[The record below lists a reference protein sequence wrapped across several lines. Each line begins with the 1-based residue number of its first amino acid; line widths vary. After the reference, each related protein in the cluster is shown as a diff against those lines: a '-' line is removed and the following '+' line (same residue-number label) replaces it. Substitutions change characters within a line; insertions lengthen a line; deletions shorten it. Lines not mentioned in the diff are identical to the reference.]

1 MGREPTPTIRRWQL
15 GQELRRHRE
24 AAAVTPREAA
34 AEIEVSQATLSKIET
49 GRQQVKP
56 LYVKHLAQHYGL
68 STQMRD
74 ELLDLVDAANQPE
87 WFASL
92 AKYVPNWF
100 RQYLGYEAAASV
112 IRTYH
117 SELVDGLLQTPEY
130 VRAVALVNRPDSS
143 ELELEKAVALRK
155 GRQERVATGNGP
167 VIHTVLN
174 EGVLRRRPGGRVVM
188 RNQILHLIELSE
200 LPNVTLQ
207 VLPFTVDAHP
217 AMTSPFTLL
226 GFAEPWERMSTVY
239 LESGRGALYLEGR
252 ADLDRYGW
260 MFSELTT
267 LALTPKETRDLLI
280 TVAGDL

>member
-24 AAAVTPREAA
+24 AAGVTPREAA

-56 LYVKHLAQHYGL
+56 LYVKHLGRHYGL
-68 STQMRD
+68 SAELLD

-117 SELVDGLLQTPEY
+117 AELVDGLLQTEDY

-143 ELELEKAVALRK
+143 ALALEKAVALRK

-167 VIHTVLN
+167 MIHTVLN
-174 EGVLRRRPGGRVVM
+174 EAVLRRHPGGAAVM
-188 RNQILHLIELSE
+188 RDQLLHLIELSR
-200 LPNVTLQ
+200 LPNVTVQ
-207 VLPFTVDAHP
+207 VLPFPVAHP
-217 AMTSPFTLL
+217 AMTSPFAML

-267 LALTPKETRDLLI
+267 LALTPNETRDLLF

>member
-24 AAAVTPREAA
+24 AAKVTPREAA

-56 LYVKHLAQHYGL
+56 LYVKHLARHYDLGYEV
-68 STQMRD
+68 RD

-117 SELVDGLLQTPEY
+117 AELVDGLLQTPEY
-130 VRAVALVNRPDSS
+130 VRAVALVNRPDASDIA
-143 ELELEKAVALRK
+143 LDKAVALRR
-155 GRQERVATGNGP
+155 GRQERVADGNGP
-167 VIHTVLN
+167 VIHSVLN
-174 EGVLRRRPGGRVVM
+174 EAVLRRAVGGRAVM
-188 RNQILHLIELSE
+188 RDQLMRLVKLSE
-200 LPNVTLQ
+200 LPNVTIQ
-207 VLPFTVDAHP
+207 VLPFSIDAHP

-226 GFAEPWERMSTVY
+226 GFAEPWQRMSTVY
-239 LESGRGALYLEGR
+239 LESGRGALYLEGK

-260 MFSELTT
+260 MFTELTT
-267 LALTPKETRDLLI
+267 LALDPKDTHDLLV